1 MLSFANQVVLITGA
15 SRGIGAATAIQFAK
29 AGAAGVVINYLSDVA
44 RATATAAEVE
54 LHGSRSLVVQ
64 ANVASSADAT
74 GLVDRTIQHFGRLDV
89 LVANAGIWPP
99 EDRPVFELGDQQ
111 WENTIRTNVD
121 GVFFVC
127 RRAAQHFVRSRSGNI
142 VTVSSTAA
150 QRGESFHSDYA
161 ASKGAIVS
169 FTKSLAGELGPF
181 NVRANCVAPGWV
193 DTEMSVSSLRADPN
207 QVAKIVDAIPLRR
220 IATADDVAG
229 PILFLASDFAR
240 HVTGEVLNVNGG
252 SVLCG

>member
-29 AGAAGVVINYLSDVA
+29 AGAAGVVINYLRDVA

-64 ANVASSADAT
+64 ANVASSAEAT
-74 GLVDRTIQHFGRLDV
+74 ALVDKTIQHFGRLDV

-127 RRAAQHFVRSRSGNI
+127 RRRLSISCARVPETLSR
-142 VTVSSTAA
+142 
-150 QRGESFHSDYA
+150 
-161 ASKGAIVS
+161 
-169 FTKSLAGELGPF
+169 
-181 NVRANCVAPGWV
+181 
-193 DTEMSVSSLRADPN
+193 
-207 QVAKIVDAIPLRR
+207 
-220 IATADDVAG
+220 
-229 PILFLASDFAR
+229 
-240 HVTGEVLNVNGG
+240 
-252 SVLCG
+252 